1 MATARPGETRT
12 RRSCSAEQ
20 GNRVQV
26 PDMGPEPAGFRFRS
40 CDCGALVHARR
51 RALRKRVIGTA
62 VMAGREGRTSALGIS
77 LERISQKTYMSKRPQ
92 GSVRFSGVWPVCT
105 KAAIFVAAFFIARR
119 RKNTYPSGL
128 RPSRNDESHRQ
139 LNSHSKR
146 AYCPGEAT
154 RRNERTNGQKT
165 RSTSRR
171 AGAQEA
177 VLYLWQELCSL
188 RQKAVT
194 INF

>member
-40 CDCGALVHARR
+40 CDCGALVRARR

-77 LERISQKTYMSKRPQ
+77 PERISQKTYTSKRPQ
-92 GSVRFSGVWPVCT
+92 GSVRSSGIWPVCT

-119 RKNTYPSGL
+119 RKT
-128 RPSRNDESHRQ
+128 RTHRAFARLIDDPRQQ
-139 LNSHSKR
+139 LNSCGRK
-146 AYCPGEAT
+146 AYRPRGN
-154 RRNERTNGQKT
+154 RRRDEPVKGLPTW
-165 RSTSRR
+165 SSSRR
-171 AGAQEA
+171 TGAQEDRLTA
-177 VLYLWQELCSL
+177 VDS
-188 RQKAVT
+188 
-194 INF
+194 ISFHI

>member
-40 CDCGALVHARR
+40 CDCGALVRARR

-77 LERISQKTYMSKRPQ
+77 PERISQKTYTSKNRRGACASL
-92 GSVRFSGVWPVCT
+92 GSGRCAQKQRSLSLLFSLPAGGKT
-105 KAAIFVAAFFIARR
+105 RTHRAFARLIDDPR
-119 RKNTYPSGL
+119 Q
-128 RPSRNDESHRQ
+128 Q
-139 LNSHSKR
+139 LNSCGRK
-146 AYCPGEAT
+146 AYRPRGN
-154 RRNERTNGQKT
+154 RRRDEPVKGLPTW
-165 RSTSRR
+165 STSRR
-171 AGAQEA
+171 TGAQEDRLTA
-177 VLYLWQELCSL
+177 VDS
-188 RQKAVT
+188 
-194 INF
+194 ISFHI

>member
-40 CDCGALVHARR
+40 CDRGALVRARR

-62 VMAGREGRTSALGIS
+62 VMAGREGRASALGTS
-77 LERISQKTYMSKRPQ
+77 PERVSQKTYTSKRPR
-92 GSVRFSGVWPVCT
+92 GSVRSSGVCLVCT

-119 RKNTYPSGL
+119 RKTRTHRAFARL
-128 RPSRNDESHRQ
+128 LDESRQQ
-139 LNSHSKR
+139 LNSCGRK
-146 AYCPGEAT
+146 AYRPRGN
-154 RRNERTNGQKT
+154 RRRDEPVKGLKT
-165 RSTSRR
+165 WS
-171 AGAQEA
+171 A
-177 VLYLWQELCSL
+177 
-188 RQKAVT
+188 
-194 INF
+194 

>member
-40 CDCGALVHARR
+40 CDCGALVRARR

-62 VMAGREGRTSALGIS
+62 VMAGREGRTSALGIPP
-77 LERISQKTYMSKRPQ
+77 ERISQKTYTSKRPQ
-92 GSVRFSGVWPVCT
+92 GSVRSSGVWPVCT
-105 KAAIFVAAFFIARR
+105 KAAIFVAAFFIACR

-139 LNSHSKR
+139 LNSCGRK
-146 AYCPGEAT
+146 AYRPRGN
-154 RRNERTNGQKT
+154 RRRDEPVKGLPTW
-165 RSTSRR
+165 SSSRR
-171 AGAQEA
+171 TGAQEDRLTA
-177 VLYLWQELCSL
+177 VDS
-188 RQKAVT
+188 
-194 INF
+194 ISFHI